1 LARSTTA
8 LRVITDPRPPP
19 VLPSAVLG
27 MLIFVIAEVMLF
39 AGLISGFLI
48 LKASASVLGSWP
60 PPGQPRLPVE
70 ETAFN
75 TLALL
80 TSGLMLW
87 RAQRAFA
94 DSHARALRPLA
105 IAIALGAFF
114 VLFQGY
120 EWVMMIG
127 QGLTLTSSNH
137 GSFFYLI
144 VGLHAVHAV
153 AGLALLSWTWGRLR
167 GGFLAGSSFA
177 AAQVFWFFVVGLWP
191 ILYLLVYA

>member
-1 LARSTTA
+1 MPRSHA
-8 LRVITDPRPPP
+8 SLRVITDPRPPP
-19 VLPSAVLG
+19 LLPSAVLG
-27 MLIFVIAEVMLF
+27 MLIFVITEAMLF

-48 LKASASVLGSWP
+48 VKASSRGLWP
-60 PPGQPRLPVE
+60 PLDQPRLPVE

-80 TSGLMLW
+80 ASGALLW
-87 RAQRAFA
+87 VARRRFA
-94 DSHARALRPLA
+94 DAPSRALQPLGF
-105 IAIALGAFF
+105 AIALGAFF

-120 EWVMMIG
+120 EWVMMIR

-144 VGLHAVHAV
+144 VGLHGAHVV
-153 AGLALLSWTWGRLR
+153 AGLTVLSWAWWRLR
-167 GGFLAGSSFA
+167 VGFLAGSSFA

-191 ILYLLVYA
+191 VLYFLVYT

>member
-1 LARSTTA
+1 VARSTAA

-19 VLPSAVLG
+19 VMPSAVLA
-27 MLIFVIAEVMLF
+27 MLIVVSTEVMLF

-48 LKASASVLGSWP
+48 IRAGAGVTWP
-60 PPGQPRLPVE
+60 PPGQPRLPIE
-70 ETAFN
+70 ETAVN

-80 TSGLMLW
+80 ASGFMLW
-87 RAQRAFA
+87 RARRAFA
-94 DSHARALRPLA
+94 SAPARAQRPLA
-105 IAIALGAFF
+105 IAVALGAFF

-144 VGLHAVHAV
+144 VGLHALHAV
-153 AGLALLSWTWGRLR
+153 AGIAALSWTWWRLR
-167 GGFLAGSSFA
+167 SGFLAGTTFA
-177 AAQVFWFFVVGLWP
+177 AVQVFWFFVVGLWP
-191 ILYLLVYA
+191 VLYGLVYT

>member
-1 LARSTTA
+1 LARSTAA
-8 LRVITDPRPPP
+8 LRVITDPRPRP

-27 MLIFVIAEVMLF
+27 MLIFVSAEVMLF
-39 AGLISGFLI
+39 AGMISAFLI
-48 LKASASVLGSWP
+48 LRSSAAGAWP
-60 PPGQPRLPVE
+60 PAGQPRLPFE

-80 TSGLMLW
+80 ASGFMLFHA
-87 RAQRAFA
+87 RRAFA
-94 DSHARALRPLA
+94 ESPSRALRPLT

-127 QGLTLTSSNH
+127 QGLTLSSSNH

-144 VGLHAVHAV
+144 VGTHALHVV
-153 AGLALLSWTWGRLR
+153 AGLSVLSWAWWRLR
-167 GGFLAGSSFA
+167 SGFLASSSFA

-191 ILYLLVYA
+191 ILYFLVYP

>member
-1 LARSTTA
+1 MARSTAA
-8 LRVITDPRPPP
+8 LRVITDPRPRP

-27 MLIFVIAEVMLF
+27 MLIFVGAEVMLF
-39 AGLISGFLI
+39 AGLISAFLI
-48 LKASASVLGSWP
+48 LRASAAGAWP
-60 PPGQPRLPVE
+60 PAGQPRLPLG

-80 TSGLMLW
+80 VSGIMLW
-87 RAQRAFA
+87 RARRAFA
-94 DSHARALRPLA
+94 VSPARALRPLA
-105 IAIALGAFF
+105 VAMALGAFF

-127 QGLTLTSSNH
+127 QGLTLSSSNH

-144 VGLHAVHAV
+144 VGMHGLHVL
-153 AGLALLSWTWGRLR
+153 AGLSVLSWAWWRLR
-167 GGFLAGSSFA
+167 GGFLASSSFA

-191 ILYLLVYA
+191 ILYFLVYT

>member
-1 LARSTTA
+1 MARSTAA

-19 VLPSAVLG
+19 VMPSAVLA
-27 MLIFVIAEVMLF
+27 MLIFISTEVMLF
-39 AGLISGFLI
+39 AGLISAFLI
-48 LKASASVLGSWP
+48 LKASAVGAWP
-60 PPGQPRLPVE
+60 PPGQPRLPLE

-80 TSGLMLW
+80 VSGFMLW
-87 RAQRAFA
+87 RARCAFA
-94 DSHARALRPLA
+94 LAPGRALRPLA
-105 IAIALGAFF
+105 IAVGLGAFF

-144 VGLHAVHAV
+144 VGLHAMHAV
-153 AGLALLSWTWGRLR
+153 AGLTVLSWAWWRLR

-191 ILYLLVYA
+191 VLYVLVYT

>member
-1 LARSTTA
+1 MARSNA
-8 LRVITDPRPPP
+8 AGLRVITDPRPRP

-27 MLIFVIAEVMLF
+27 MLIFVSTEVMLF
-39 AGLISGFLI
+39 AGMISAFLI
-48 LKASASVLGSWP
+48 LRASAVGAWP
-60 PPGQPRLPVE
+60 PAGQPRLPLE
-70 ETAFN
+70 ETAIN
-75 TLALL
+75 TVALL
-80 TSGLMLW
+80 ASGFMLW
-87 RAQRAFA
+87 RARRAFA
-94 DSHARALRPLA
+94 DSPASAVRPLT
-105 IAIALGAFF
+105 IAMALGAFF

-144 VGLHAVHAV
+144 VGLHGAHVV
-153 AGLALLSWTWGRLR
+153 AGLAVLSWAWWRLR

-191 ILYLLVYA
+191 VLYLLVYT